1 MIKYIYTKRRNV
13 STILGF
19 SGCKCDRT
27 NDS

>member
-1 MIKYIYTKRRNV
+1 MIKCIYTKRPNV

-27 NDS
+27 NES